1 MFDDRFVHLLAN
13 AFCDALGVES
23 PAARQAR
30 RAASAVPSGNFEL
43 PAYVRRG
50 IVIPG
55 IAPWAMPAVQGDPR
69 PAAAPVPAMP
79 RRRCAG

>member
-23 PAARQAR
+23 PSARQAR
-30 RAASAVPSGNFEL
+30 RAASAVPTGNFEL

-55 IAPWAMPAVQGDPR
+55 IAPWAM
-69 PAAAPVPAMP
+69 APVAAEPPPVAVVP